1 MKKFFLL
8 MSFFTS
14 MVAYA
19 RVGEIGTKTFENVT
33 GYCENGKLTSYKP
46 TITGSKRFY
55 IRMIYPLCRIDGLRY
70 RNIKFSY
77 VTNGEFSNK
86 EELNDAINYLKNIN
100 LDGYNIDIN
109 YDNRTIYTRL
119 DY

>member
-1 MKKFFLL
+1 MKKFLLL
-8 MSFFTS
+8 MTFFTS

-19 RVGEIGTKTFENVT
+19 RVGEVGTKTFENVT
-33 GYCENGKLTSYKP
+33 GYCENGKLISYKP
-46 TITGSKRFY
+46 TIAGSKRFY

-86 EELNDAINYLKNIN
+86 EEFNDAINYLKNIN

>member
-1 MKKFFLL
+1 MT
-8 MSFFTS
+8 FFTS

-19 RVGEIGTKTFENVT
+19 RVGEVGTKTFENVT
-33 GYCENGKLTSYKP
+33 GYCENSKLTSYKP
-46 TITGSKRFY
+46 TIASSNRFY
-55 IRMIYPLCRIDGLRY
+55 IRMVYPLCRIDGLRY

-100 LDGYNIDIN
+100 L
-109 YDNRTIYTRL
+109 
-119 DY
+119 